1 MKEEEEKAA
10 KGKST
15 KLKHSIMNGRA
26 LFTYNPTLFQD
37 DENAVDASKYEIK
50 EANLAEQII

>member
-1 MKEEEEKAA
+1 
-10 KGKST
+10 
-15 KLKHSIMNGRA
+15 MNGRA

-50 EANLAEQII
+50 ETNLAEQII